1 MFEHTPIPCGTEY
14 VTKDLIADT
23 TDQNERA
30 WGLAVECVSH
40 DIDTGMP
47 KQGSKPECVLV
58 RGFNGNERY
67 TLDEAI
73 ELYNSLDE
81 EAIAKHLVPGERVI
95 VPSLSSSGRV
105 VCDMVPVKM
114 LLHIDDDTL
123 VDEVA
128 CEYQFET
135 HVRVGTPGIQKA
147 DRPSAEQA
155 KNGRKAFYQAVA
167 CLQGDGV
174 GRDIRRG
181 VELMEEAAKL
191 GNSLA
196 QYNLYLFYLGP
207 ERNRYTQ
214 EEAFG
219 FLQSAAHQN
228 LGPALKDLGEVYLSG
243 VLGQEVNENRAL
255 SCYFQAVA
263 VGEWSAIPLC
273 VGLMIK
279 TMSMGE
285 EDAIALL
292 KLGARKGDP
301 ECAEMLANLAR

>member
-1 MFEHTPIPCGTEY
+1 MFEHTPIPCGAEY

-23 TDQNERA
+23 TDQNERV

-47 KQGSKPECVLV
+47 KQGSKPERVLV

-81 EAIAKHLVPGERVI
+81 EAIAKHLVPGERII
-95 VPSLSSSGRV
+95 VMSLSSSGRV
-105 VCDMVPVKM
+105 VYDMVPVKM
-114 LLHIDDDTL
+114 LLHIDDDAL
-123 VDEVA
+123 IEEVA
-128 CEYQFET
+128 CEYQFEA

-155 KNGRKAFYQAVA
+155 KNARKLFYQAVA

-196 QYNLYLFYLGP
+196 QYNLYLFDLGP

-273 VGLMIK
+273 AGLMIK